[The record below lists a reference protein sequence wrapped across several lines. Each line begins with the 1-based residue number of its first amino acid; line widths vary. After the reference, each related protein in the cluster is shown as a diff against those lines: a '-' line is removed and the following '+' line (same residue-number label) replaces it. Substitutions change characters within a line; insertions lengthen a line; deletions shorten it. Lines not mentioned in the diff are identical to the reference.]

1 MSYSIDLRERV
12 VNFVKSGNSKAS
24 ASRQFSVSI
33 WCVFDWLK
41 RDDLS
46 PRPAVRRQGKLD
58 WEALRLD
65 VEQNPDSMLRER
77 AIKFSVRISAIYY
90 ALKKMQLTHKKRL

>member
-12 VNFVKSGNSKAS
+12 VNFVKNGNSKAS
-24 ASRQFSVSI
+24 ASRRFSVSI

-46 PRPAVRRQGKLD
+46 PCPAVRRQGKLD
-58 WEALRLD
+58 WEALRQD
-65 VEQNPDSMLRER
+65 VVQNPDTILRER
-77 AIKFSVRISAIYY
+77 AIKFGVRINAIHY
-90 ALKKMQLTHKKRL
+90 ALKKMKLTHKKRL